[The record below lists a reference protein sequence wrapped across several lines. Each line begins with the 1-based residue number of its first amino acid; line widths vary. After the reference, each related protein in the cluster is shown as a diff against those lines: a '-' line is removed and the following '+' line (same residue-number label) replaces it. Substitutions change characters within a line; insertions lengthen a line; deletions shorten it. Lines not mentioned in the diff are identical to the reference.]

1 MDKYGFADPAIRP
14 RLSCGAI
21 RTPGRPASIESA
33 RCSLTVAECA
43 ALVYGRNAPKKP
55 KRKGR

>member
-1 MDKYGFADPAIRP
+1 MDKYGFTDPATRP

-21 RTPGRPASIESA
+21 RTPGRPASLESI

-43 ALVYGRNAPKKP
+43 TIAYGRAT
-55 KRKGR
+55 